1 MSVALSWTSALFA
14 AISTSDIQRVGS
26 SVEARVVARHELIDS
41 SIGQHLTRLTRSAM
55 NTVKI
60 MTLEEGAGVP
70 RRKRQSDCGESSIL
84 MLWTG
89 QALWPVEVVIGRT
102 VAVVRGCATHTERP
116 INAVP
121 IPAESDLPGEANL
134 KRSRDGDEDDDLD
147 ELGRVRCKFY

>member
-1 MSVALSWTSALFA
+1 M
-14 AISTSDIQRVGS
+14 
-26 SVEARVVARHELIDS
+26 VARHELIAS
-41 SIGQHLTRLTRSAM
+41 SVGQHITRLIRSAM

-60 MTLEEGAGVP
+60 MTLEEGVGVP
-70 RRKRQSDCGESSIL
+70 RRKRQSDCGESFIL

-102 VAVVRGCATHTERP
+102 VAEVRSCATHAEWP

-121 IPAESDLPGEANL
+121 IPAESDLPGNANL

-147 ELGRVRCKFY
+147 ELGRVRCKIH